1 MIMVRIT
8 VKLGSNQD
16 EIRFRIKVRIKVRF
30 SIAIITNGLNLFIVR
45 MLLDLFLPFFP
56 GFMLPSSSS

>member
-1 MIMVRIT
+1 MVRIT

-30 SIAIITNGLNLFIVR
+30 SIAIIDSIYL
-45 MLLDLFLPFFP
+45 
-56 GFMLPSSSS
+56 